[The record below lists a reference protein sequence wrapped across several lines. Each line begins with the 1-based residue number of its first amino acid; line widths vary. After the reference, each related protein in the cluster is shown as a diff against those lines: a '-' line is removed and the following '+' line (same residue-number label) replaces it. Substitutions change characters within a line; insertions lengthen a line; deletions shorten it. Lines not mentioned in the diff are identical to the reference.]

1 MPLHTWRAQGQPSC
15 AQSSAMWHYIRK
27 WLLCKCGEESGA
39 TAFCSE
45 SNQEGTNILVVE
57 GTTHTGMKDIRT
69 KATKITLA
77 SLGVGQFKKSLKK
90 N

>member
-1 MPLHTWRAQGQPSC
+1 MASR
-15 AQSSAMWHYIRK
+15 
-27 WLLCKCGEESGA
+27 CGEESGA

-45 SNQEGTNILVVE
+45 SSREGTNVLVVK

-69 KATKITLA
+69 KASVITIA

-90 N
+90 NWNKKDELFDGSAVLWQ